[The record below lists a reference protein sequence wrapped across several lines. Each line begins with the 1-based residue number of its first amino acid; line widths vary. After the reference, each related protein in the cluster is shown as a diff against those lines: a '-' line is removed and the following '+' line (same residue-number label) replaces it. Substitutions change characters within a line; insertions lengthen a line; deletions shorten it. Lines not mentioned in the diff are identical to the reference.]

1 MGKTPEDD
9 NTSKNI
15 LEKLPAFADNFT
27 QAITKIA
34 SYSVLFTLIAFVG
47 MRAIYKYFSCAG
59 IIIEFIKILMVIM
72 ALIVIID
79 ISFNNTTISKS
90 IKDRSCKGNL
100 ESVFNFILIAI
111 YIFIAI
117 ISMAYA
123 IFSVNSMKGGFNF

>member
-34 SYSVLFTLIAFVG
+34 SYSVLFTLIAFAG
-47 MRAIYKYFSCAG
+47 MRAIYKYYSCAG
-59 IIIEFIKILMVIM
+59 IIIEFLNILRFIMVF
-72 ALIVIID
+72 IVIID
-79 ISFNNTTISKS
+79 IIFNNTTLSKS

-111 YIFIAI
+111 YIFFAI
-117 ISMAYA
+117 ISMGYA
-123 IFSVNSMKGGFNF
+123 ISSVTSMKGGFNF